1 MCTYGTLAAICD
13 HSKVMEATTPE
24 TYEIKVKG
32 LHLFQLLHVK
42 SFPDR

>member
-1 MCTYGTLAAICD
+1 MCTYGTLVAICD

-32 LHLFQLLHVK
+32 LQLFQLLHVK